1 MKILKLEIENYKFS
15 MNIIFL
21 TKYFPPDSIGGGE
34 ISAYYL
40 ALGLAGKGHQITVIK
55 RGKKN
60 RDYNESKNLK
70 ILERKKLFTAEVPN
84 FERRW
89 AKKQAQILIQD
100 IPRDTQIIHSH
111 DFHSALIGAE
121 LKKIIPCH
129 PLFIATVRDYWPV
142 CGYGK
147 VKINGEVCPG
157 CKNFRDFKDCPKVAR
172 GNLIQKY
179 LRMWRYHYNI
189 PQRQESLKQ
198 LDEVIYISQ
207 ALRDEI
213 KKSRNISFPFSAKK
227 VIYNSIPLE
236 IENYT
241 SGSNAEG
248 KTILFAGLLDLH
260 KGVEFLLKALSKIAL
275 KADFQCILAGT
286 GPLFEKYKKM
296 AKYLRIE
303 DKVNFLGAIPYRLM
317 PDLYRKADL
326 VVMPSLWPEPF
337 GRTALEG
344 MAYGKAVVSTRH
356 GAPQEFIQ
364 NNETGILIEPGNVLE
379 LAERIIF
386 LLQNPDERRRIGE
399 NARKDVLEKFHPAK
413 IAEEYEKVYQY
424 NE

>member
-1 MKILKLEIENYKFS
+1 

-40 ALGLAGKGHQITVIK
+40 ALGLVGKGHQITVIK
-55 RGKKN
+55 RGKKD

-70 ILERKKLFTAEVPN
+70 ILERKKLFTTEVPN

-111 DFHSALIGAE
+111 DFHSVLIGAE
-121 LKKIIPCH
+121 LKKIIPDH
-129 PLFIATVRDYWPV
+129 PFFIATVRDYWPV

-157 CKNFRDFKDCPKVAR
+157 CKSLRDFKDCPKVAR
-172 GNLIQKY
+172 GNLIHKY

-189 PQRQESLKQ
+189 PQRQESLKNF
-198 LDEVIYISQ
+198 DTVVYISR

-213 KKSRNISFPFSAKK
+213 KKSRNIFFPFSTGR

-236 IENYT
+236 TEDYT
-241 SGSNAEG
+241 SSFNGEG

-260 KGVEFLLKALSKIAL
+260 KGVEFLLKALGKIAL

-286 GPLFEKYKKM
+286 GPLFEQYKKM

-303 DKVNFLGAIPYRLM
+303 NKVNFLGAIPYRLM
-317 PDLYRKADL
+317 PDLYRKTDL

-344 MAYGKAVVSTRH
+344 MAYGKAVVATRH

-364 NNETGILIEPGNVLE
+364 NNETGILIESGNVLE

-386 LLQNPDERRRIGE
+386 LLQSPDERRRIGE
-399 NARKDVLEKFHPAK
+399 NARKYVLENFHPAK
-413 IAEEYEKVYQY
+413 IVEEYERIYFK
-424 NE
+424 NN

>member
-1 MKILKLEIENYKFS
+1 MH
-15 MNIIFL
+15 IIFL

-55 RGKKN
+55 KGKKD
-60 RDYNESKNLK
+60 RDYNESENLK
-70 ILERKKLFTAEVPN
+70 ILERKKLFTPEVPN

-100 IPRDTQIIHSH
+100 IPRDTRIIHSH

-121 LKKIIPCH
+121 LKKIIPCR

-147 VKINGEVCPG
+147 VKTNGEVCPG
-157 CKNFRDFKDCPKVAR
+157 CKSFRDFKDCPKVLS

-198 LDEVIYISQ
+198 FDEVIYISR
-207 ALRDEI
+207 ALCDEI
-213 KKSRNISFPFSAKK
+213 KKSRNIFFSFSTEK

-236 IENYT
+236 TEDDVLDFNVQ
-241 SGSNAEG
+241 G
-248 KTILFAGLLDLH
+248 KTILFAGLLDFH
-260 KGVEFLLKALSKIAL
+260 KGVEFLLKALGKIASKI
-275 KADFQCILAGT
+275 DFQCILAGT
-286 GPLFEKYKKM
+286 GPLFEQYKKM

-303 DKVNFLGAIPYRLM
+303 NKVNFLGAIPYRLM
-317 PDLYRKADL
+317 PDLYRKTDL

-344 MAYGKAVVSTRH
+344 MAYGKAVVATRH

-364 NNETGILIEPGNVLE
+364 NNETGILVEPGNVLE

-386 LLQNPDERRRIGE
+386 LLQNPDERRKIGE
-399 NARKDVLEKFHPAK
+399 NARKYVLENFHPDI
-413 IAEEYEKVYQY
+413 IAEQYENVYENKQNGH
-424 NE
+424 NEK